1 MHSENAASE
10 ETVVAS
16 AKYIF
21 GDEDNEDEYFEMN
34 DDKTGMNEAFE
45 SI

>member
-1 MHSENAASE
+1 MHSEIAANE

-21 GDEDNEDEYFEMN
+21 GDEDNEEEYIEMN